1 MVIER
6 PVTGFSAW
14 DPDRQAKGP
23 STRTLAI
30 AGGILAL
37 HLAGAAYLYTMRM
50 APPPLAP
57 TVEGPVIQIQPFK
70 LTPDLPPPSTPRQPR
85 PVIVHQPLNPQPL
98 PIKDP
103 IPLTPHPNTVVD
115 TDPGPPEFVAHPV
128 DTGPTQPNNPPAPK
142 VIQNPTWL
150 ARPSADQLAD
160 FYPPRALDDGI
171 SGQAILD
178 CFVTAKGELTRC
190 AISGETPKNRGFAEA
205 AMKAARIFRMSP
217 RTEDGQPVEGG
228 TVHIPIRFA
237 VKP

>member
-6 PVTGFSAW
+6 PITGFSAW
-14 DPDRQAKGP
+14 DREGQRKGP
-23 STRTLAI
+23 STQTLLV
-30 AGGILAL
+30 AGGILAV
-37 HLAGAAYLYTMRM
+37 HLAGAAYLYAARM
-50 APPPLAP
+50 APFISKAPVEPPAVLVDTIRIKP
-57 TVEGPVIQIQPFK
+57 DMLKPV
-70 LTPDLPPPSTPRQPR
+70 PPPPN
-85 PVIVHQPLNPQPL
+85 VVKIHAPLNPAPTNVDTIVAKPQPL
-98 PIKDP
+98 DLPKVE
-103 IPLTPHPNTVVD
+103 NA
-115 TDPGPPEFVAHPV
+115 GPPVIADEIVTKVGLTSTPI
-128 DTGPTQPNNPPAPK
+128 PAPK

-160 FYPPRALDDGI
+160 FYPPRALDDGT

-178 CFVTAKGELTRC
+178 CFVTARGELTRC